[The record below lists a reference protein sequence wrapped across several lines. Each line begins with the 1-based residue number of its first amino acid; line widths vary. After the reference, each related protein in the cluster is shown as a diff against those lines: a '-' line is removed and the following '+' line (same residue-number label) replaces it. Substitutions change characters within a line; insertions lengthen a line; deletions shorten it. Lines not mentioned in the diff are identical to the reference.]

1 MDLTETQKSII
12 KSKLTT
18 FERIQEG
25 LGLFLERKHN
35 GQEHLNLDSVFQTLL
50 DQNYQLEILKD
61 VVVTLFGIQ
70 DLDPK
75 KDNYL
80 SKYHR

>member
-1 MDLTETQKSII
+1 MDLTESQKAII

-18 FERIQEG
+18 FENIQQA
-25 LGLFLERKHN
+25 LALFIERKHK
-35 GQEHLNLDSVFQTLL
+35 GQEIIDFDSTLQTLL
-50 DQNYQLEILKD
+50 DQNIQLEVLKD
-61 VVVTLFGIQ
+61 IVVTLAGIQ

-80 SKYHR
+80 SKYR